1 MLTPDQ
7 IIPFVTH
14 EDPLVR
20 EHVVQYFDKPST
32 YGPLTAEHYWQAID
46 RFGMEESRR
55 FLTHLED
62 VPQTNASVAR
72 LLAMLRDKPSERVR
86 HDLQQTAGKIEFNL
100 LRAHRENEV
109 FHQVPTLS
117 LLDGLR
123 AVNLKLWDPESG
135 KLVSFARARRAG
147 AHVPVT
153 AAC

>member
-100 LRAHRENEV
+100 LRDHRDELFDCE
-109 FHQVPTLS
+109 HIGPEAREHLRERLRLS
-117 LLDGLR
+117 DESG
-123 AVNLKLWDPESG
+123 AALWDRLMSFG
-135 KLVSFARARRAG
+135 KEIG
-147 AHVPVT
+147 G
-153 AAC
+153 